1 MVYTALPASERAA
14 APLPMQSSAQAT
26 FLSMSPPNMYDLYS
40 MGTGAWTSGGLVG
53 EQLRGIAGCNK
64 AICLAIRLV
73 RGPHLAAIRAGC
85 TSVDSTRAVR
95 GVGGEGG
102 ARERGPP
109 SLVAAKG
116 KSFSRSAQ
124 ELTTPP
130 RSRSEPSHPNT
141 CLAPRSLALL
151 LARSRS
157 SSPPLAALCAAHRAR
172 RERLSRAFR
181 RPPRWLGLP
190 QSVIWNLY
198 THSHTL
204 GFPGVGR
211 DQRKTT
217 KVSDLPWE
225 KKRHS

>member
-1 MVYTALPASERAA
+1 
-14 APLPMQSSAQAT
+14 
-26 FLSMSPPNMYDLYS
+26 

-157 SSPPLAALCAAHRAR
+157 SSLARAPPRRLWRHCAPRTARGASVSRALFDALHGGWVCLRALYGISIHIRTHWAFPGWGATSEKQINFSLCALAYH
-172 RERLSRAFR
+172 EIS
-181 RPPRWLGLP
+181 
-190 QSVIWNLY
+190 
-198 THSHTL
+198 
-204 GFPGVGR
+204 
-211 DQRKTT
+211 
-217 KVSDLPWE
+217 
-225 KKRHS
+225 